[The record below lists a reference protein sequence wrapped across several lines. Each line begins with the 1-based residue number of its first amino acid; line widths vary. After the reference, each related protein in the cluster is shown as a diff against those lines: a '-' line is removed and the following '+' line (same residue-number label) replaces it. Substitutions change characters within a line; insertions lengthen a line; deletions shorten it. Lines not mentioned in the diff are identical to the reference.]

1 MLLTR
6 YQITLKRL
14 TINEIELVRE
24 HRNSTLIRQTMEYRE
39 EITPEMQL
47 KWFNSINNANN
58 IYLLVKYKG
67 EYIGL
72 LNAKD
77 INWETHEMES
87 GIFLWEEK
95 YYESFVPAILSLMV
109 TDMCINLFGWDTIQA
124 HILKSN
130 SRAIS
135 FNKMLGYELCEGQ
148 EDIENQK
155 YILTA
160 ENFFKKTKRIRK
172 AITALFP
179 DEGFV
184 KFVVEP
190 HDFINDFGDFYI
202 EKINQNTTIL
212 DKKEFGEKSIEYT
225 LKVANL

>member
-14 TINEIELVRE
+14 TIDEIELVRQ

-47 KWFNSINNANN
+47 RWFHSINNSSN
-58 IYLLVKYKG
+58 IYLLVKYQN

-77 INWETHEMES
+77 INWESHEMES

-95 YYESFVPAILSLMV
+95 YYETFVPAILSLMV
-109 TDMCINLFGWDTIQA
+109 TDMCFNLFGWDTIQA

-135 FNKMLGYELCEGQ
+135 FNKMLGYELCDGQ
-148 EDIENQK
+148 ENTDNQK
-155 YILTA
+155 YLLTA
-160 ENFFKKTKRIRK
+160 ENFFKKTKKIRK

-184 KFVVEP
+184 KFVIEP
-190 HDFINDFGDFYI
+190 QDYANGFGDFYL
-202 EKINQNTTIL
+202 EQVNKNTTIL
-212 DKKEFGEKSIEYT
+212 SKKELDEQNIEYL
-225 LKVANL
+225 LKVTDL